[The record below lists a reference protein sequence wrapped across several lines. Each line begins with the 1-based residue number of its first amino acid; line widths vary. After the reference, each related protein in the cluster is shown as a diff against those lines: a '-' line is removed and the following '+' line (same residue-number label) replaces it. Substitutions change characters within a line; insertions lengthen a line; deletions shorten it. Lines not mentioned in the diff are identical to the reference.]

1 MNLKKNILLTCQVGD
16 SCSIAGW
23 GNIEYGSGV
32 LSDIL
37 MDVEVPIV
45 NYTNCKARYELGVH
59 GKGSVFD
66 RNFCAGA
73 KGKDSCLV

>member
-1 MNLKKNILLTCQVGD
+1 MIKKKYYLHVIVGD
-16 SCSIAGW
+16 SCWIAGW

-45 NYTNCKARYELGVH
+45 NYTNCKARYELGIH

>member
-1 MNLKKNILLTCQVGD
+1 
-16 SCSIAGW
+16 
-23 GNIEYGSGV
+23 
-32 LSDIL
+32 

-45 NYTNCKARYELGVH
+45 NYTNCKARYELGIH

-73 KGKDSCLV
+73 KGKDSCLVLKKPLLYDLLYRASMQ